1 MPINKRIEVVVA
13 VSLPII
19 IFLGAF
25 AVCYCLMIIFPRTAS
40 GSDVLF
46 FGAVA
51 PSLVLSIS
59 AVFPWL
65 SNVPRR
71 WALPVAGLIPSVVLC
86 VWELGGLGGGHNTK
100 MLVALPP
107 MIAAVILPLLPF
119 FSCFGHRAIPTR
131 KRVVGICFSIVL
143 FIAVLW
149 SAFWSFVFA
158 RLLTHGWVS

>member
-25 AVCYCLMIIFPRTAS
+25 VVCYCLMIIFPRTAS

-71 WALPVAGLIPSVVLC
+71 WALPVAGLIPTVVFC
-86 VWELGGLGGGHNTK
+86 VWELGGLGGGHNTT
-100 MLVALPP
+100 MLVALSP

-119 FSCFGHRAIPTR
+119 SSCCGHKTIPTK

-143 FIAVLW
+143 FVAVLW
-149 SAFWSFVFA
+149 SAFWSFVYA
-158 RLLTHGWVS
+158 RILTHGWL